1 MKAIRKFA
9 LATLLVLGMGALNHA
24 AVQDWNPT
32 VFGIGVPMLG
42 VTEVNAGERCK
53 WGFRICQGDFRIGCI
68 DTASWWWF
76 FGCGECD
83 DCG

>member
-42 VTEVNAGERCK
+42 VTEVNAGGNCR
-53 WGFRICQGDFRIGCI
+53 WGFVVCQGDFRMGCVE
-68 DTASWWWF
+68 
-76 FGCGECD
+76 FGYWPFYVGCEGCD
-83 DCG
+83 AC